1 VPQRVRLVL
10 IGVFACLFAGFIGV
24 WAAANRGDEDATAA
38 TQRTNGWSG
47 AVRPAGVTVPD
58 FTLSDQDGKTVTRA
72 STAGKPAIYA
82 FIYSH
87 CEDTCPLVVQ
97 QIRGAMDQLGHDV
110 PVIGISVD
118 PAHDTPN
125 SARAFLIKQ
134 RMTGRVRFALGTRR
148 ELQPVWKAFGV
159 QPQTKDSEH
168 SVSVVLTDAEGF
180 QKIGYGLSFL
190 RPDGLEADLK
200 RVGA

>member
-24 WAAANRGDEDATAA
+24 WAAADRSGERATAA
-38 TQRTNGWSG
+38 TNATGWSG
-47 AVRPAGVTVPD
+47 ALRPAGATVPD
-58 FTLSDQDGKTVTRA
+58 FRLRDQDGRVVTKA
-72 STAGKPAIYA
+72 STAGKPALYA

-97 QIRGAMDQLGHDV
+97 QIRGAMDQLGRDV

-118 PAHDTPN
+118 PANDTRN

-134 RMTGRVRFALGTRR
+134 HMTGRVRFALGTRR
-148 ELQPVWKAFGV
+148 QLQPVWKGFGV
-159 QPQTKDSEH
+159 QPQTRDSEH
-168 SVSVVLTDAEGF
+168 SVSVVLTDADGR
-180 QKIGYGLSFL
+180 QRIGYGLSFL
-190 RPDGLEADLK
+190 RPDGLEADL
-200 RVGA
+200 RRIGA